1 MKKLDIKRALREH
14 HMTQVELCKRTGLL
28 TQNMSPII
36 NGNPTIS
43 KLTQIAEG
51 IGCDITDLFYPDPA
65 DEAAEKVRV
74 EQKEVEESVT
84 KFKKERVRANGPL
97 GRTLGEYLGAI
108 DLDKITE
115 DYYAQIG
122 AIKEKI
128 YEAFPSFKKEDIDNI
143 IEKFKKLDV
152 EIGGTLALKH
162 TATHRTTLG
171 APNWSGLADKNHQ
184 FAYGS
189 SPLAFPA
196 VEWSGEGKNI
206 EKLMKDLEA
215 EKENGQ
221 ENAQPEGT
229 QQGNIQPESAK
240 TTIQT
245 STFCP
250 HCGKK
255 VRVGVV
261 LLPEE

>member
-1 MKKLDIKRALREH
+1 MLYFCAKIIVYYTKIMKKLDIKRALREH

-43 KLTQIAEG
+43 KLMQIAEG
-51 IGCDITDLFYPDPA
+51 IGCDITDLFYLDPA
-65 DEAAEKVRV
+65 DEAAEKA
-74 EQKEVEESVT
+74 E
-84 KFKKERVRANGPL
+84 KERKAREMV
-97 GRTLGEYLGAI
+97 E
-108 DLDKITE
+108 
-115 DYYAQIG
+115 
-122 AIKEKI
+122 
-128 YEAFPSFKKEDIDNI
+128 NI
-143 IEKFKKLDV
+143 QKKLTGDTSKKV
-152 EIGGTLALKH
+152 WASDDEQAT
-162 TATHRTTLG
+162 THRTTLG
-171 APNWSGLADKNHQ
+171 APNWSGLTDKNHQ

-196 VEWSGEGKNI
+196 VEWQGEGEYI

-221 ENAQPEGT
+221 ENAPQEGI
-229 QQGNIQPESAK
+229 QQGNIQPESTQTA
-240 TTIQT
+240 IQT

-261 LLPEE
+261 LLPE

>member
-1 MKKLDIKRALREH
+1 MLYFCAKIIVYYTKIMKKLDIKRALREH

-43 KLTQIAEG
+43 KLMQISEG
-51 IGCDITDLFYPDPA
+51 IGCDITDLFYLDPA
-65 DEAAEKVRV
+65 DEAAEKA
-74 EQKEVEESVT
+74 E
-84 KFKKERVRANGPL
+84 KERKAREMV
-97 GRTLGEYLGAI
+97 E
-108 DLDKITE
+108 
-115 DYYAQIG
+115 
-122 AIKEKI
+122 
-128 YEAFPSFKKEDIDNI
+128 NI
-143 IEKFKKLDV
+143 QKKLTGDTGKKV
-152 EIGGTLALKH
+152 WASDDEQET
-162 TATHRTTLG
+162 THRTTLG
-171 APNWSGLADKNHQ
+171 APNWSGLTDKNHQ

-196 VEWSGEGKNI
+196 VEWQGEGEYI

-221 ENAQPEGT
+221 ENAPQEGI
-229 QQGNIQPESAK
+229 QQGNIQPESTQTA
-240 TTIQT
+240 IQT

-261 LLPEE
+261 LLPE